1 MNNIAAFEERMTEEQ
16 RRIFRSLDSLQK
28 IQAFLD
34 KTPYSTDHGN
44 RSPLRVL
51 RDRVAHCLDGAL
63 FAAAAI
69 QRLGDPPIVIDLL
82 PEAGRDDDH
91 VLVLFQRNGCYG
103 ALAKSNYPG
112 LRYREPIFR
121 TLREL
126 ALSYFEWF
134 FNMERQKTLR
144 GYTETL
150 DLRRFDSLNWLWED
164 SAADEIERSF
174 ARLRR
179 YRLVTPTQKEQLLAV
194 DDLLFQA
201 GTLGVDPKGLFQL
214 GEHE

>member
-1 MNNIAAFEERMTEEQ
+1 MDPFPAFEERLTTDQ
-16 RRIFRSLDSLQK
+16 RRVFRSLDSLQK

-34 KTPYSTDHGN
+34 ETPYSTDHGN
-44 RSPLRVL
+44 RSPLSVL
-51 RDRVAHCLDGAL
+51 RDGVAHCLDGAL
-63 FAAAAI
+63 FGAAAI
-69 QRLGDPPIVIDLL
+69 RRLGYPPVVIDLL
-82 PEAGRDDDH
+82 PEPGRDDDH

-126 ALSYFEWF
+126 TLSYFEWF
-134 FNMERQKTLR
+134 FNTERQKTLR
-144 GYTETL
+144 GYTATL
-150 DLRRFDSLNWLWED
+150 NLAKYDPLNWLWED

-179 YRLVTPTQKEQLLAV
+179 YSLVSEDQKDHLLAV
-194 DDLLFQA
+194 DPLLYKA
-201 GTLGVDPKGLFQL
+201 GTVGVNLEGVFQL
-214 GEHE
+214 GDH